1 MDQPHRNS
9 NNLIMSPFQ
18 GKRIFVTGGSGFV
31 GTRLIETLI
40 LDHGA
45 NVTALVNR
53 ANAGALRMARFPVEF
68 AFGDIRDPK
77 AMLEATK
84 GAEIII
90 HMAYGMSGTDEEQ
103 RRVTVGG
110 TSALVEAGVAHGVSR
125 FVNVGTAAV
134 YFGAPDGVIDET
146 APRRKWGNWVYPDSK
161 LDAEDLVMQASSKR
175 GLPGTI
181 VQVAGVYG
189 PWGGTYT
196 ISPIRALQS
205 GRVVLVNGGSGISNA
220 TYVDD
225 TVQAILLAAFRPG
238 AVGETFLIRGPDRV
252 TRRELYAAYEKMLG
266 FTSTI
271 GMTLKEI
278 KQARKKL
285 ASEAIRNAPRR
296 MVQAM
301 MGSEDF
307 KGAVKSLPIPA
318 AAKQWLKK
326 LKSRSSASSDSA
338 GGLPGAAEA
347 DKPFIFPA
355 EFIAPFFASEV
366 EYSTAKAERL
376 LGYQP
381 RYGLAAGMALT
392 EKWARWAGV
401 IGKP

>member
-1 MDQPHRNS
+1 M
-9 NNLIMSPFQ
+9 
-18 GKRIFVTGGSGFV
+18 TGGSGFV

-45 NVTALVNR
+45 KVTALVNR

-146 APRRKWGNWVYPDSK
+146 APRRNWGNWIYPDSK
-161 LDAEDLVMQASSKR
+161 MEAEDLVMEASSKR
-175 GLPGTI
+175 GLPATI

-189 PWGGTYT
+189 PWGGTFT
-196 ISPIRALQS
+196 IGPIRALQS

-225 TVQAILLAAFRPG
+225 TVQAILLASVRPG

-252 TRRELYAAYEKMLG
+252 TRQEFYASYEKMLG

-278 KQARKKL
+278 KQARKRL
-285 ASEAIRNAPRR
+285 AAESIRNAPRR

-301 MGSEDF
+301 LRSEDF

-318 AAKQWLKK
+318 AGKQWLKK
-326 LKSRSSASSDSA
+326 LKSKVPA
-338 GGLPGAAEA
+338 PGVSPGEHRIAVEAER
-347 DKPFIFPA
+347 PLVFPA
-355 EFIAPFFASEV
+355 EFIAPYFAAKV
-366 EYSTAKAERL
+366 EYSTAKAVRL

-381 RYGLAAGMALT
+381 RFDLAAGMALT
-392 EKWARWAGV
+392 EKWARWAG
-401 IGKP
+401 IIKG